1 MVDDL
6 AVLVVRDVLAEVPD
20 VAGLVLGVPVVGDLD
35 RHAVLGDR
43 VADHAGLD
51 PLAIIF
57 VSSVTS
63 TTTFCLV
70 PLVSVSL

>member
-1 MVDDL
+1 LSWAYQSSVISTG
-6 AVLVVRDVLAEVPD
+6 APFSVTVSRTTRASI
-20 VAGLVLGVPVVGDLD
+20 
-35 RHAVLGDR
+35 
-43 VADHAGLD
+43 

-63 TTTFCLV
+63 TTIFCFV